1 MLNDEDGSKKDDRAS
16 PEALEL
22 NAGRESGAVSAVDFR
37 TGLKT
42 VEAMT
47 EG

>member
-1 MLNDEDGSKKDDRAS
+1 MLNDEDDSTKDDRAS
-16 PEALEL
+16 PEASEL
-22 NAGRESGAVSAVDFR
+22 GAGRESGAVSAVDVR

-42 VEAMT
+42 VVAMT